1 MKYEVPL
8 SIYGLKHIS
17 PTLSKGRADAFSLFT
32 FHFSCFIFHF
42 SLKALEINH
51 ALHLPNPE
59 TLGVLPL
66 YRANKRR
73 VGRD

>member
-32 FHFSCFIFHF
+32 FHFS
-42 SLKALEINH
+42 LKALEINH

-73 VGRD
+73 GRRD